1 MLHAL
6 SEGQRA
12 VWLAQALEPDN
23 PAYNIAEYLE
33 ITGPLDVDKMAEAQ
47 RRLVHEVD
55 ALRLVFRDVAGEPY
69 QFIVSSAL
77 LRWEPV
83 LIDVS
88 GVADPTAAATDW
100 MQRDLETP
108 LDLTSGVLFSF
119 ILFRLGPDLH
129 LWYQRF
135 HHVMMDAT
143 GGALV
148 AQRLAA
154 HYTSL
159 ANGVDAEPYG
169 AGSVLELQAEE
180 AAYLASAAAV
190 RDREYWLGRLRTL
203 PNAVTLSGR
212 PATPGGHRRR
222 HAIYLPV
229 GVMSVLRDVASDQGD
244 GLATLFLALGAIVVH
259 RRTGAEEFP
268 LGVTVT
274 GRVGRALR
282 PIAGMAANT
291 LPLVSTLS
299 HRATLGEVVGALG
312 RGFRQLLRRQRYPCS
327 RLRHDLGMTST
338 APGYGPLI
346 NLMFYDYDLAFGQ
359 CTVASHNLSNGPVD
373 DLSINVCDRYD
384 DRGYRIDI
392 DGNAAHY
399 NESDLGLIAA
409 NFERLCCSISD
420 AQRPLDRPIGKLDVL
435 PALEREAVLVGFNT
449 ATAAPPGL
457 TDASLVSLFA
467 AQVARAPDAVAL
479 IHGEAELS
487 YAALEVGANR
497 LAHHLRGLGVG
508 PERVVGI
515 CLDRSFGLVEAMLA
529 VLKAG
534 GAYLPLDPAYPPERL
549 AMMLADAAP
558 VAVLTTSALAG
569 LLPADAPCVALD
581 QLDLDTLP
589 ATPPVVVVHP
599 HSPAYVIYT
608 SGSTGR
614 PKGVVVSRHNLAG
627 YLACVADRCVPVDA
641 GDMPLFTAPTFD
653 LTVTSLFLPLSR
665 GGAITIAAGDTAEA
679 RLRDIL
685 LRHRRLDAIKLTP
698 AHVGL
703 LGALEVTRPDLR
715 AAIVGG
721 EQITAAH
728 VAALRRVS
736 PGIAIVNEY
745 GPTETTVGAT
755 FGLLDDAE
763 IHIGRPYPNTR
774 IYVLD
779 AGLSPCGIG
788 VVGELYIAGAG
799 VARGYWRR
807 GALTAERFV
816 ACPFGPPGE
825 RMYRSGDLAS
835 WRSDGQLVYHGRADR
850 QLKVRGFRIEP
861 GEIEAALTARADVA
875 QAAVIG
881 RASDAGDGAQRLVA
895 YVVARAGAEAP
906 PAATL
911 RVHLAARLP
920 EHMVP
925 SAFVALASLP
935 LTVNGK
941 LDHAALPAA
950 EPTAETAYQPPRTL
964 EEALLCE
971 LVGDLLGMARVGA
984 GDNFFHLGGD
994 SISSIQLVGRAR
1006 ARGLVLSPRDIFASP
1021 TMRELAAAARAE
1033 PVAVAV
1039 EAAALPVRLCSLD
1052 QAAIAALTARYGDVE
1067 DILPLTPLQEGLLF
1081 HATLEAGAAAA
1092 EGYEDPY
1099 TVQLSLDLSG
1109 PLDGARLAAAAR
1121 ALLRRQ
1127 SALRACFVTPDG
1139 SGPVQVILRDPA
1151 LPWREED
1158 LSGLDAAACEARL
1171 EALAQAERA
1180 VRFDPSSAPLLRF
1193 VLVRLDVQRHRLLM
1207 TNHHLLLDG
1216 WSMPLLLAELLT
1228 LYRLGDGGAS
1238 LGRPAAFASHLR
1250 WLAGR
1255 DQEAARAAWGAH
1267 LAGLSGATLLA
1278 PSHNVARRTLVGQR
1292 VVRKLDATLSAAL
1305 GEMARGAGLT
1315 LATLLQGAWAI
1326 LLGRLTGRDD
1336 VVFGVTVSG
1345 RTGEVA
1351 DDDRIIGLL
1360 INTVPVR
1367 VRLAASQPVRAL
1379 LSDLQAEQAGLLA
1392 HQHVGLAELQRLAGV
1407 GVLFDTAMVVENY
1420 PLDAGLADAA
1430 GEVRLSGASVHD
1442 ASHYPLSLVA
1452 VPGERLELI
1461 LRHHPDLIG
1470 DAEAAAIADRLVR
1483 VLAAMVATPELPV
1496 SRLDVLPALEREA
1509 VLVGFNT
1516 ATAAPPGLTDAS
1528 LVSLFAAQVARAPE
1542 RWR

>member
-1 MLHAL
+1 
-6 SEGQRA
+6 
-12 VWLAQALEPDN
+12 
-23 PAYNIAEYLE
+23 
-33 ITGPLDVDKMAEAQ
+33 
-47 RRLVHEVD
+47 
-55 ALRLVFRDVAGEPY
+55 
-69 QFIVSSAL
+69 
-77 LRWEPV
+77 
-83 LIDVS
+83 
-88 GVADPTAAATDW
+88 
-100 MQRDLETP
+100 
-108 LDLTSGVLFSF
+108 
-119 ILFRLGPDLH
+119 
-129 LWYQRF
+129 
-135 HHVMMDAT
+135 
-143 GGALV
+143 
-148 AQRLAA
+148 
-154 HYTSL
+154 
-159 ANGVDAEPYG
+159 
-169 AGSVLELQAEE
+169 
-180 AAYLASAAAV
+180 
-190 RDREYWLGRLRTL
+190 
-203 PNAVTLSGR
+203 
-212 PATPGGHRRR
+212 
-222 HAIYLPV
+222 
-229 GVMSVLRDVASDQGD
+229 
-244 GLATLFLALGAIVVH
+244 
-259 RRTGAEEFP
+259 
-268 LGVTVT
+268 
-274 GRVGRALR
+274 
-282 PIAGMAANT
+282 
-291 LPLVSTLS
+291 
-299 HRATLGEVVGALG
+299 
-312 RGFRQLLRRQRYPCS
+312 
-327 RLRHDLGMTST
+327 
-338 APGYGPLI
+338 
-346 NLMFYDYDLAFGQ
+346 
-359 CTVASHNLSNGPVD
+359 
-373 DLSINVCDRYD
+373 
-384 DRGYRIDI
+384 
-392 DGNAAHY
+392 
-399 NESDLGLIAA
+399 
-409 NFERLCCSISD
+409 
-420 AQRPLDRPIGKLDVL
+420 
-435 PALEREAVLVGFNT
+435 
-449 ATAAPPGL
+449 
-457 TDASLVSLFA
+457 
-467 AQVARAPDAVAL
+467 
-479 IHGEAELS
+479 
-487 YAALEVGANR
+487 
-497 LAHHLRGLGVG
+497 
-508 PERVVGI
+508 
-515 CLDRSFGLVEAMLA
+515 
-529 VLKAG
+529 
-534 GAYLPLDPAYPPERL
+534 
-549 AMMLADAAP
+549 
-558 VAVLTTSALAG
+558 
-569 LLPADAPCVALD
+569 
-581 QLDLDTLP
+581 
-589 ATPPVVVVHP
+589 
-599 HSPAYVIYT
+599 
-608 SGSTGR
+608 
-614 PKGVVVSRHNLAG
+614 
-627 YLACVADRCVPVDA
+627 
-641 GDMPLFTAPTFD
+641 
-653 LTVTSLFLPLSR
+653 
-665 GGAITIAAGDTAEA
+665 
-679 RLRDIL
+679 
-685 LRHRRLDAIKLTP
+685 
-698 AHVGL
+698 
-703 LGALEVTRPDLR
+703 
-715 AAIVGG
+715 
-721 EQITAAH
+721 
-728 VAALRRVS
+728 
-736 PGIAIVNEY
+736 
-745 GPTETTVGAT
+745 
-755 FGLLDDAE
+755 
-763 IHIGRPYPNTR
+763 
-774 IYVLD
+774 
-779 AGLSPCGIG
+779 
-788 VVGELYIAGAG
+788 
-799 VARGYWRR
+799 
-807 GALTAERFV
+807 
-816 ACPFGPPGE
+816 
-825 RMYRSGDLAS
+825 
-835 WRSDGQLVYHGRADR
+835 
-850 QLKVRGFRIEP
+850 
-861 GEIEAALTARADVA
+861 
-875 QAAVIG
+875 
-881 RASDAGDGAQRLVA
+881 
-895 YVVARAGAEAP
+895 
-906 PAATL
+906 
-911 RVHLAARLP
+911 
-920 EHMVP
+920 MVP

-935 LTVNGK
+935 LTANGK

-950 EPTAETAYQPPRTL
+950 EPTAETAYQPPRTP

-1278 PSHNVARRTLVGQR
+1278 PSHSVARRTLVGQR
-1292 VVRKLDATLSAAL
+1292 VVRTLDASLSAAL

-1379 LSDLQAEQAGLLA
+1379 LSGLQAEQAGLLA
-1392 HQHVGLAELQRLAGV
+1392 HQHVGLAELQRMAGV

-1420 PLDAGLADAA
+1420 PLDAASLADAA
-1430 GEVRLSGASVHD
+1430 GEVRLAGASVHD

-1528 LVSLFAAQVARAPE
+1528 LVSLFAAQVARAPWAVALIHGEAELSYAALEVGANRLAHHLRGLGVGPEQVVGICLDRSFGLVEAMLAVLKAGGAYLPLDPAYPPE
-1542 RWR
+1542 RLAMMLADAAPVAVLTTSALAGLLPADAPCVALDQLDLERCPQRRPWLSFIRTAPPMSSTPPAARDGRRAWWCRGTIVAGYLACVADLGVPIDAGDMPLFTAPTFDLTVTSLFLPLSRGGAITIADGETAEARLRGSCCAIAGWMRSI